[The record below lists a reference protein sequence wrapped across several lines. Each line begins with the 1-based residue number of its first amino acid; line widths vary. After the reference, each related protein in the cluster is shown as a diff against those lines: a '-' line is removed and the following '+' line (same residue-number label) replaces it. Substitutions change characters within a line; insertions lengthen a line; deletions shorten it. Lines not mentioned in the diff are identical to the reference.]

1 MLELNISGSEQIG
14 IKRIFVKWNQIND
27 FEYTICR
34 CHVSIS
40 ENRIESF
47 GEHLEFC
54 WYLDLNSFSFLS
66 VSSFSDDSMPKYY
79 EQVNKEEQTTSSNEM
94 DCSKD
99 CINKDDCIQFV
110 FYDSECYLKTRLELS
125 NGISS
130 NYKNA
135 TVRSIKSI
143 FIPINSSS
151 CSIRCIQL
159 KLKIEN

>member
-1 MLELNISGSEQIG
+1 MKSFKLLELNISGSEQIG
-14 IKRIFVKWNQIND
+14 IKRILVKWNQIND
-27 FEYTICR
+27 FEYTISR
-34 CHVSIS
+34 CHAFIN

-47 GEHLEFC
+47 GEHLIFS

-110 FYDSECYLKTRLELS
+110 FYDSECYLKTRLKLS
-125 NGISS
+125 NAISS
-130 NYKNA
+130 NYKNV
-135 TVRSIKSI
+135 TVRSIKST
-143 FIPINSSS
+143 FIPFNSFS
-151 CSIRCIQL
+151 L
-159 KLKIEN
+159 FVLFYPF

>member
-14 IKRIFVKWNQIND
+14 IKRILVKWNQTND
-27 FEYTICR
+27 FNYTISR
-34 CHVSIS
+34 CHVFIN

-47 GEHLEFC
+47 GEHLIFS

-66 VSSFSDDSMPKYY
+66 AFSISDDLIPKYY
-79 EQVNKEEQTTSSNEM
+79 EQVTEEEKTTISNEM

-110 FYDSECYLKTRLELS
+110 FYDSECYLKTRLKLF
-125 NGISS
+125 NAISS

-143 FIPINSSS
+143 FIPFNLS
-151 CSIRCIQL
+151 CLFRL
-159 KLKIEN
+159 FN